1 MNWLA
6 SKHNLKMA
14 GRSFGWKKNYG
25 LTVTVSSEPW
35 CRADSAKEQ
44 GGRKALTSKKDS
56 IAQSIGAVPRQ
67 VQQIMNSFERTQQKL
82 NDEKMI
88 LRCEEHLR
96 QAVQLKYAW
105 YVLFG
110 SPYCWCSSLMT
121 LIPSFNFS
129 RHYSEDEHLRAKIE

>member
-1 MNWLA
+1 MVKEA
-6 SKHNLKMA
+6 SLTSLCMQNLGIFALENGKA
-14 GRSFGWKKNYG
+14 ESVKR
-25 LTVTVSSEPW
+25 
-35 CRADSAKEQ
+35 
-44 GGRKALTSKKDS
+44 GGRKVFTSNKDS

-105 YVLFG
+105 YVLVG
-110 SPYCWCSSLMT
+110 SPY
-121 LIPSFNFS
+121 
-129 RHYSEDEHLRAKIE
+129 